1 MSKQK
6 DKKIVFSE
14 EIDSSINGIAL
25 GTAFV
30 MLSIIVVYFEIF
42 VELDYSNQKKL
53 IKLIKALKEKYHKTV
68 IIASNNANIL
78 YEITDDIVI
87 LKKGRILAADNTIKV
102 YQNTNLLKENEVDV
116 PDLIKFTMLA
126 KEKKVKL
133 SYHRDI
139 RDLIKDVYKHV

>member
-1 MSKQK
+1 M
-6 DKKIVFSE
+6 
-14 EIDSSINGIAL
+14 
-25 GTAFV
+25 
-30 MLSIIVVYFEIF
+30 
-42 VELDYSNQKKL
+42 ELDYSNQKKL

-126 KEKKVKL
+126 KEKKIKL